1 MSGQLILGETSII
14 AIFEYDPELVA
25 AVKRVPGARWDRAG
39 KAWHIPVERQ
49 KEAVAVAVEQHW
61 WVDPAIAAMNAPDPT
76 PVDMLEFDQMVVRL
90 RFGYDQVK
98 VRAVKQ
104 IPGVTWDQKSKGW
117 VAPATSLAEAVDWAE
132 KFSIPI
138 TEETYS
144 ERDRVLHEHGEML
157 RQSRD
162 VDADIQV
169 ADIPLLGY
177 QRAGVAY
184 AAAAKR
190 TFIADDMGLGK
201 FQPVSSPVLTPD
213 GWVRMG
219 DIRTGMMVTGRDGSP
234 TRVLA
239 VYPQGVQPVYRV
251 TFNDGSSTLAG
262 DEHLWSVRTNVAAAR
277 EEPWITVTTGQMMRG
292 EIYEHV
298 SEINGRTYRL
308 DLSVKAK
315 NGGRRLQIPMVE
327 PVHYA
332 SENNPLPM
340 DPYLFGCWLGDGT
353 TNNGQITSMDDDIVD
368 AFCDA
373 YEPGAWSDKDGSRCV
388 TVTLLGLRAVLR
400 EMGVLGNK
408 HIPAVYMRSNPENR
422 LSLLQ
427 GLMDTDGSPADC
439 ATEFTTV
446 LPVLAEQVAELV
458 QSLGGVARVRTRY
471 PKFVHKG
478 ERRVGKLA
486 YRLNIKMP
494 AGMPL
499 FRLQRK
505 IDKYQPASKYP
516 PARYIES
523 IDYSH
528 DEQCQ
533 CIAVDAPDHLY
544 ITNQFI
550 VTHNTLQ
557 AIATLEYLNETVP
570 QYPALVVC
578 PPTLLLNWKNEYGK
592 WLPHRSVSVIRNR
605 KDWPTEQFDVLV
617 VGYSNIKAWEN
628 QLQGFR
634 SYVFDES
641 HSLKSPDAQR
651 TKAALKIVK
660 KVPDGGAVLCLTGTP
675 VTNKPAEY
683 APQLE
688 LLGKLKDFGGKM
700 GFYRRYCNAFRDRFG
715 HWNIDGHSNLDELN
729 ERLRGNCYVRRT
741 KDQVMTELPKVRHNR
756 LLVEGA
762 PAAMKEY
769 REAEANIVKYLMD
782 RAAQIA
788 VELGEKPGSAAVR
801 AKMRAERNEHLVK
814 IGTLR
819 KLAARAKMNAVVEWV
834 DAAIDS
840 GNKVVVAA
848 HHRDIVDE
856 LATRYGNLK
865 IQGQMDVFAVEKAK
879 KVFQEGSVADAPVI
893 VLSIQAAKTGHT
905 LTASQDVLF
914 VELPWTW
921 ADVDQTY
928 SRCHRLGQKGSV
940 TATYMLCEGT
950 IDEKIYDVV
959 ERKREVVKAAVEGGE
974 MGSAAGD
981 VFDLFLSK
989 I

>member
-1 MSGQLILGETSII
+1 MSGQLILGESSIV
-14 AIFEYDPELVA
+14 AVFEYDPELVS

-49 KEAVAVAVEQHW
+49 REAVAVAVEQRW
-61 WVDPAIAAMNAPDPT
+61 WVDPAIAAMNAPDPS
-76 PVDMLEFDQMVVRL
+76 PEDMLEFDHTVVRL

-132 KFSIPI
+132 KFLIPI
-138 TEETYS
+138 TEETYA

-162 VDADIQV
+162 VDADIEV
-169 ADIPLLGY
+169 AGIPLLGY

-201 FQPVSSPVLTPD
+201 
-213 GWVRMG
+213 
-219 DIRTGMMVTGRDGSP
+219 
-234 TRVLA
+234 
-239 VYPQGVQPVYRV
+239 
-251 TFNDGSSTLAG
+251 
-262 DEHLWSVRTNVAAAR
+262 
-277 EEPWITVTTGQMMRG
+277 
-292 EIYEHV
+292 
-298 SEINGRTYRL
+298 
-308 DLSVKAK
+308 
-315 NGGRRLQIPMVE
+315 
-327 PVHYA
+327 
-332 SENNPLPM
+332 
-340 DPYLFGCWLGDGT
+340 
-353 TNNGQITSMDDDIVD
+353 
-368 AFCDA
+368 
-373 YEPGAWSDKDGSRCV
+373 
-388 TVTLLGLRAVLR
+388 
-400 EMGVLGNK
+400 
-408 HIPAVYMRSNPENR
+408 
-422 LSLLQ
+422 SL
-427 GLMDTDGSPADC
+427 M
-439 ATEFTTV
+439 
-446 LPVLAEQVAELV
+446 
-458 QSLGGVARVRTRY
+458 
-471 PKFVHKG
+471 
-478 ERRVGKLA
+478 
-486 YRLNIKMP
+486 
-494 AGMPL
+494 
-499 FRLQRK
+499 
-505 IDKYQPASKYP
+505 
-516 PARYIES
+516 
-523 IDYSH
+523 
-528 DEQCQ
+528 
-533 CIAVDAPDHLY
+533 
-544 ITNQFI
+544 
-550 VTHNTLQ
+550 
-557 AIATLEYLNETVP
+557 AIATLEHLNDTVP
-570 QYPALVVC
+570 QYPALVIC

-641 HSLKSPDAQR
+641 HYMKSPDAQR
-651 TKAALKIVK
+651 TKAAVKIVK

-729 ERLRGNCYVRRT
+729 ERLRGNCYIRRT

-756 LLVEGA
+756 ILVEGA

-769 REAEANIVKYLMD
+769 REAEANIIQYLMD

-819 KLAARAKMNAVVEWV
+819 KLAARAKMAAVVEWV
-834 DAAIDS
+834 DTAIES
-840 GNKVVVAA
+840 GNKVVIAA
-848 HHRDIVDE
+848 HHREIVDE

-865 IQGQMDVFAVEKAK
+865 IQGQMDVVAVERNK
-879 KVFQEGSVADAPVI
+879 KTFQEQSIAEAPVI

-940 TATYMLCEGT
+940 TATYLLCEGT

-974 MGSAAGD
+974 MGSASGD
-981 VFDLFLSK
+981 VFDMFLSK